1 MQTDARLAYVENEI
15 MQADP
20 LQLVQMLY
28 RGALQAVTKARHYLR
43 EGDILARSRQ
53 VTKASEIINELT
65 LSLDHERGG
74 DIARNLVELYDY
86 MQRLLQD
93 ANFRQVEPP
102 LAELES
108 LLGTL
113 LEAWE
118 QCDPSAAPAS
128 LSLQR
133 PALTPP
139 VSMPPPSALA
149 STIAPAE
156 EALLLYGPPRY
167 R

>member
-15 MQADP
+15 LQADP
-20 LQLVQMLY
+20 LELVKMLY
-28 RGALQAVTKARHYLR
+28 RGALQAVIKARGFLR
-43 EGDILARSRQ
+43 ASDIPGRSRQ

-74 DIARNLVELYDY
+74 EIARNLVELYDY

-102 LAELES
+102 LAELEA
-108 LLGTL
+108 LLSTL

-118 QCDPSAAPAS
+118 QCDPSSAPAPPS
-128 LSLQR
+128 RHPNL
-133 PALTPP
+133 PAA
-139 VSMPPPSALA
+139 VAMPPSALA
-149 STIAPAE
+149 NAIAPPE
-156 EALLLYGPPRY
+156 EALLLYGPPRA